1 MELDRALDLKGQIA
15 LVTGGSRGIGRAVVL
30 GLGRLGAE
38 VVINYRENQAA
49 AEATLQQLLA
59 EGGRGR
65 LCPFD
70 IAQEGQVEEAVKK
83 IVDQNKKID
92 ILVNNAGVTSDNLL
106 VRLKGEDWDHVLGVN
121 LRGTA
126 HCTKAVCRVMI
137 RERYGRI
144 VNMTSVVGQI
154 GNAGQSAY
162 AASKAGIIG
171 FTKAMAR
178 ELASRGITVNA
189 VAPGFIDTEMTAKL
203 PAKLQEEFL
212 HSIPLGRFGTCED
225 VADAVSFLVGRGA
238 GYITGQVINVN
249 GGLFM

>member
-1 MELDRALDLKGQIA
+1 M
-15 LVTGGSRGIGRAVVL
+15 TGGSRGIGRAVVL

-65 LCPFD
+65 ICPFD

-171 FTKAMAR
+171 FTKAVAR

-212 HSIPLGRFGTCED
+212 DSIPMGRFGTCED

>member
-38 VVINYRENQAA
+38 VVINYRGNQAA
-49 AEATLQQLLA
+49 AEATLRQLLA
-59 EGGRGR
+59 EGGRGW

-70 IAQEGQVEEAVKK
+70 IAKEGQVEEAVKK